1 MSEYNKV
8 VAENKDEIK
17 AIIEKEKQLKME
29 IAITRVEDADTQH
42 EVHKLEEVNKKLIE
56 TITKE
61 FQKNENLQVES
72 NNLRDIIKIVS
83 DRIAERRQENRYG
96 FRKRIQFSYIYLE

>member
-42 EVHKLEEVNKKLIE
+42 EVHKQEEISKKLIE
-56 TITKE
+56 NTVKAFVVTPLYHNPLEMCEILVI
-61 FQKNENLQVES
+61 NI
-72 NNLRDIIKIVS
+72 LR
-83 DRIAERRQENRYG
+83 
-96 FRKRIQFSYIYLE
+96 